1 MYRNGR
7 NRNGRDGL
15 QRRHLVH
22 GSETVQYMK
31 GQLVHDLPAV
41 LLSLLHSG
49 AKERKRRL
57 DNYGTRAREGG
68 VRCRGEQPQDRCV
81 DEAVASFYRQQAVDV
96 PIPHA
101 GGTGPRRGPDVNAHA
116 NCVRIHAWARGT
128 QSSEAA
134 VNYGLHAMSS
144 KQALARN
151 VADDEEKTEKS
162 RGTRRGSRPT
172 TT

>member
-1 MYRNGR
+1 MSTN
-7 NRNGRDGL
+7 
-15 QRRHLVH
+15 
-22 GSETVQYMK
+22 
-31 GQLVHDLPAV
+31 DLPAV

-116 NCVRIHAWARGT
+116 NCVRIHAWARGSRRRRRT
-128 QSSEAA
+128 SRQTTDRLLTARCMRSPTHHVPAPPCPAS
-134 VNYGLHAMSS
+134 
-144 KQALARN
+144 LARSHIEASIQLQDGVLN
-151 VADDEEKTEKS
+151 S
-162 RGTRRGSRPT
+162 RASWPLTASRRC
-172 TT
+172 